1 MGTDLN
7 LYPYPFKKTASSYFA
22 QKGQTMSIE
31 NKLKA
36 LGITL
41 PTPPQPAGAYVR
53 AKKTGNLI
61 FVAGQLPLVA
71 GKLEYSGRVGED
83 ISIEEGYEA
92 AKICALNVLSILQAE
107 AGSLDAIVQLVR
119 VEGFVCSADG
129 FTDQPKVIN
138 GASDFFSQVLGEKG
152 SHARL
157 AIGVKELPLGASVE
171 LSAIAEVDT

>member
-1 MGTDLN
+1 M
-7 LYPYPFKKTASSYFA
+7 F
-22 QKGQTMSIE
+22 IE
-31 NKLKA
+31 DKLKE
-36 LGITL
+36 LGLTL

-53 AKKTGNLI
+53 AKRTGNLI

-71 GKLEYSGRVGED
+71 GELKYIGRVGD
-83 ISIEEGYEA
+83 DLSIEDGYEA
-92 AKICALNVLSILQAE
+92 AKICALNVLSILHAE
-107 AGSLDAIVQLVR
+107 AGSLDAIAQLVR

-138 GASDFFSQVLGEKG
+138 GASDLFSQVMGEAG

-171 LSAIAEVDT
+171 LSAIAEIRA

>member
-1 MGTDLN
+1 MSVADTL
-7 LYPYPFKKTASSYFA
+7 KT
-22 QKGQTMSIE
+22 
-31 NKLKA
+31 
-36 LGITL
+36 LGLTL

-61 FVAGQLPLVA
+61 FVAGQLPLV
-71 GKLEYSGRVGED
+71 SGDLKYIGRIGD
-83 ISIEEGYEA
+83 DLSIEDGYEA
-92 AKICALNVLSILQAE
+92 AKICALNVLSILDAE
-107 AGSLDAIVQLVR
+107 AGSLDNIVQLVR

-138 GASDFFSQVLGEKG
+138 GASDFFSQVLGEAG

-171 LSAIAEVDT
+171 LSAIAEVRT

>member
-1 MGTDLN
+1 MSVEDKLQELN
-7 LYPYPFKKTASSYFA
+7 
-22 QKGQTMSIE
+22 
-31 NKLKA
+31 
-36 LGITL
+36 ITL

-61 FVAGQLPLVA
+61 FVAGQLPLV
-71 GKLEYSGRVGED
+71 SGNLKYIGRIGD
-83 ISIEEGYEA
+83 DLSIEDGYEA
-92 AKICALNVLSILQAE
+92 AKICALNVLSILNAE
-107 AGSLDAIVQLVR
+107 ARSLNNIAQLIR

-138 GASDFFSQVLGEKG
+138 GASDLFSQILGEAG

-171 LSAIAEVDT
+171 LSAIAEVRP